1 MLKITRDALE
11 TIANDKLFTNNDIR
25 FVGGTALSLLI
36 NHRLSEDLDFAAL
49 ELNPQEIISMMK
61 SYGAVKM
68 PHDPTMVDYISN
80 EGDDIDESYMKFL
93 LNDVKVEFFV
103 PPFNILEI
111 ENIWGKDNLSLYEK
125 TNVKISSLN
134 TIFYMKTMAFWNRKK
149 YRDLFDIYFVLN
161 NGFIRTDKFISNY
174 LDSNI
179 QYTIENLYK
188 KIQSINEFSIKKND
202 EGLST
207 LVDKPKSYEW
217 YRSQIENLIY
227 EEYLKTLY

>member
-1 MLKITRDALE
+1 MLKITQDALE
-11 TIANDKLFTNNDIR
+11 TIAKDKIFANNDIR

-49 ELNPQEIISMMK
+49 EINPQEIISMME

-68 PHDPTMVDYISN
+68 PHDTTMADYVSN
-80 EGDDIDESYMKFL
+80 EGDDIDESYMKFML
-93 LNDVKVEFFV
+93 DDVKVELFV

-111 ENIWGKDNLSLYEK
+111 KNIWNKDNFILYEK

-134 TIFYMKTMAFWNRKK
+134 TIFYMKTMAFGNRKK

-161 NGFIRTDKFISNY
+161 SGKVGTDKFISDY

-179 QYTIENLYK
+179 QYTIENLHK
-188 KIQSINEFSIKKND
+188 KIQSINEFSLKKND

-227 EEYLKTLY
+227 EEYIKKFY

>member
-1 MLKITRDALE
+1 M
-11 TIANDKLFTNNDIR
+11 
-25 FVGGTALSLLI
+25 
-36 NHRLSEDLDFAAL
+36 
-49 ELNPQEIISMMK
+49 Q
-61 SYGAVKM
+61 
-68 PHDPTMVDYISN
+68 HDQTMADYVSN
-80 EGDDIDESYMKFL
+80 EGDDIDESYMKFM

-111 ENIWGKDNLSLYEK
+111 KNIWNKDNLSLYEK

-161 NGFIRTDKFISNY
+161 SGNIGTDKFISDY

-188 KIQSINEFSIKKND
+188 KIQSINEFSLKKND

-227 EEYLKTLY
+227 AEYINTLY